1 LAVTCIIYTLTS
13 YALSIITEECIQLKA
28 NAAVIVEAEVEAPA
42 LAEQTHV
49 PQLIEEDIEII
60 EDPSRVEIVD
70 EAEDLT
76 ATHATIDFDL
86 IYLGFVKPVPQ
97 HYSFFSYVNEVP
109 ELRMEKGASYMDTLS
124 SADAVLSGA
133 GSMTSYL
140 GSMPSPDSST
150 FAKGKSI
157 NKFGVTTSY
166 LHGICDMIEPFLDSE
181 HSCAKEGRAQPRLP
195 AEEDLLQEKYAKI
208 ANLGDKAYQILVDLC
223 MVDRCPK

>member
-86 IYLGFVKPVPQ
+86 KYLGFVKPVPQ

-109 ELRMEKGASYMDTLS
+109 ELRMEKGALCMDNWS
-124 SADAVLSGA
+124 IPDAVLSGA
-133 GSMTSYL
+133 GSM
-140 GSMPSPDSST
+140 PFPDYST

-166 LHGICDMIEPFLDSE
+166 LHGTSDMIEPFLDSE
-181 HSCAKEGRAQPRLP
+181 HNCAKEPRAQPRLP
-195 AEEDLLQEKYAKI
+195 AEEDLLQEKYANI
-208 ANLGDKAYQILVDLC
+208 ANLGDKAFQILVDLC
-223 MVDRCPK
+223 MVDPCPE